1 MSIGGQP
8 SPEQWAVL
16 QTALLNKQAQGA
28 ALVAGTD
35 ADVAGDV
42 LAERIGE
49 LVPGIERQR
58 PTAGDWNEQLQ
69 RDDYEPDAPSG
80 PSLG

>member
-1 MSIGGQP
+1 M
-8 SPEQWAVL
+8 AV
-16 QTALLNKQAQGA
+16 
-28 ALVAGTD
+28 GTD

-42 LAERIGE
+42 LAERIAE

-69 RDDYEPDAPSG
+69 RRADYEPDAPSG

>member
-1 MSIGGQP
+1 MGTNSMSELSQKL
-8 SPEQWAVL
+8 E
-16 QTALLNKQAQGA
+16 TKQAQGA

-42 LAERIGE
+42 LAERIAE

-80 PSLG
+80 PRMG

>member
-1 MSIGGQP
+1 M
-8 SPEQWAVL
+8 AV
-16 QTALLNKQAQGA
+16 
-28 ALVAGTD
+28 GTD

-42 LAERIGE
+42 LAERIAE